1 MRILTSLIVIFIA
14 LFEGHA
20 ISPMQLHFRHYNIEN
35 GTSSNGISSILQD
48 SKGYIWLGTDNGL
61 NRFDGTEFTFYQ
73 KKNPRYD
80 NFQSTMITTLCEA
93 NQNELWLGTENGIYI
108 YHQEKDYF
116 TPFLVETKQGTS
128 IHSWIN
134 YIIQDKEN
142 NIWIATEKQGIFQYN
157 TQSNKLV
164 QFDIPQSNGN
174 LLRILSDQ
182 QNNIWASGMNNIYRL
197 NKVTNTFEVF
207 PIKGESNGI
216 YSMALWEDA
225 SHNLWIGTWEDGL
238 WKLNPNTHEVEKYLT
253 PESGKKVSHI
263 HSVLGYSPEIL
274 FIGSDDGLTI
284 FNLLTK
290 ESTLYDNYRGD
301 NGGLSDK
308 FIYPML
314 KDREGGVWIGTY
326 YNGINY
332 LPPYCGQFKGYSS
345 NEENSLFN
353 SKIVSRFC
361 EDKQGHI
368 WIASDDNGLSC
379 FSPATGQF
387 IDFPGRKRLQSK
399 NLHALCFVN
408 ESLWI
413 GAYSTGIHV
422 LNTETGHIKDYS
434 TKDGLDNSSIYSIFR
449 DSHGRIWAGSMS
461 SVCLYNSQQDKFIS
475 IKNLDA
481 LIGEI
486 TEDIKGNLWV
496 GTQGK
501 SIFKYT
507 PDKDSWKKYSQE
519 QGINCANINH
529 ICIDKE
535 QKLWVA
541 TTEGLYTYQEE
552 KDHFIYH
559 PLKIQNECIN
569 AILEGEDCLW
579 LTTAKGLVKY
589 TPTTRAI
596 QVFTKSDGL
605 QSEAFIAGSGLK
617 TRNGEFYIG
626 SINGFNAFYP
636 HQLKLNTQK
645 PTVVLTGLEVFNKK
659 IETKENGILPV
670 SIDHLDKIHL
680 SHKENVITLSYAAL
694 SYCTPEKNQYAYI
707 LEGFDKDWNYVNSQ
721 HSTTY
726 TNLPAGKYTFRVK
739 AANND
744 NQWNEQGTSI
754 QIIVHPPF
762 YLSLPFKLAYVLLF
776 CIAIILLIRYVTRR
790 SEKKHAIAISE
801 LNVSKE
807 KEMHDAKIKFFTM
820 IAHEIRTPVSLIIG
834 PLEKIMQTTLNL
846 PVNVRKDLEI
856 IDRNSQRLLY
866 LVNQLLDFRKV
877 EQNEM
882 TMHFTPQNIKEL
894 MQAVCERFQPSM
906 KQHNITLSVIYPE
919 HHFKADVDR
928 EALTK
933 VLSNLLT
940 NANKYTT
947 DQVEIKFSSQP
958 ELQMFSIQVTD
969 NGKGLNENEQ
979 KLIFKPF
986 YQAAENK
993 PGTGIGLSIVK
1004 GIIEAHHGVIEVES
1018 QPGQGSTFR
1027 ICLPIKQ
1034 EHTEKVLSE
1043 SVTSENMPEDIIPA
1057 QQVNN
1062 EHHTQPVMLIVED
1075 NEDML
1080 HFLQENFKSTYIV
1093 ITATD
1098 GKEAL
1103 NILQE
1108 QEVSFIV
1115 SDWMMPHMDGVE
1127 LCKEVRSNQLTSH
1140 IPFILLTA
1148 KTDNASKV
1156 AGMNCGADAYI
1167 EKPFS
1172 IQYLEACIKNLLE
1185 LRRQLRE
1192 KFSQLPNIPVSSIA
1206 GNRADEEFLNNM
1218 TKLIEENFDN
1228 GQLSIDFISK
1238 KLNISRS
1245 GLFAKIKSLANMTP
1259 NEMVQLVRL
1268 KKGAELLR
1276 ENKYSIS
1283 EISYMIGFSNPSYF
1297 SRCFQKQFGLKP
1309 SEFISQQQKTEKGTT
1324 TNVNQE

>member
-1 MRILTSLIVIFIA
+1 MRILICLIVIIFT
-14 LFEGHA
+14 LFKGYA
-20 ISPMQLHFRHYNIEN
+20 ILPTQLHFRHYNIEN
-35 GTSSNGISSILQD
+35 GTSSNGISSIIQD

-73 KKNPRYD
+73 KKNPLYQ
-80 NFQSTMITTLCEA
+80 NFQFNMVNTLCEA
-93 NQNELWLGTENGIYI
+93 NENELWIGTENGIYL
-108 YHQEKDYF
+108 YDKKKNHFNHF
-116 TPFLVETKQGTS
+116 TTETKQGEK

-134 YIIQDKEN
+134 YIIKDQEE
-142 NIWIATEKQGIFQYN
+142 NIWIATQKQGIFQYN
-157 TQSNKLV
+157 THSNKLTR
-164 QFDIPQSNGN
+164 FEISQSSV
-174 LLRILSDQ
+174 LRILNDR

-197 NKVTNTFEVF
+197 NKVTNSFDIF
-207 PIKGESNGI
+207 PIEGENNGI

-225 SHNLWIGTWEDGL
+225 THNIWIGTWEEGL
-238 WKLNPNTHEVEKYLT
+238 WKLNPNTRKVEKYLT
-253 PESGKKVSHI
+253 PESGQHISHI
-263 HSVLGYSPEIL
+263 HSILEYSPEIL

-284 FNLLTK
+284 FNPLTK
-290 ESTLYDNYRGD
+290 ESVLYDNYGED

-326 YNGINY
+326 YNGVNY
-332 LPPYCGQFKGYSS
+332 LPPYCGQFKGYSI
-345 NEENSLFN
+345 NDKNPLFN

-387 IDFPGRKRLQSK
+387 IDFPGRKQLESK

-408 ESLWI
+408 EDLWI

-422 LNTETGHIKDYS
+422 LNTQTGQIKNYS
-434 TKDGLDNSSIYSIFR
+434 KENGLDDANIYSIFR

-461 SVCLYNSQQDKFIS
+461 DIYRYDNQQDQFIS

-481 LIGEI
+481 LIIEI
-486 TEDIKGNLWV
+486 IEDVRGNLWV
-496 GTQGK
+496 ATQGK

-507 PDKDSWKKYSQE
+507 PDKDSWQKYGLD
-519 QGINCANINH
+519 QGIKNPTINH
-529 ICIDKE
+529 LCIDKE
-535 QKLWVA
+535 RTLWVA
-541 TTEGLYTYQEE
+541 TAEGLYAYQEE
-552 KDHFIYH
+552 KDNFIHH
-559 PLKIQNECIN
+559 PLNIQNDCIN

-589 TPTTRAI
+589 TPATRAI

-605 QSEAFIAGSGLK
+605 QSEAFITASGLK

-636 HQLKLNTQK
+636 HQLQLNTQK
-645 PTVVLTGLEVFNKK
+645 PTVVLTGLEIFNKK
-659 IETKENGILPV
+659 VETQEDGILPAT
-670 SIDHLDKIHL
+670 IDHLDEIHL
-680 SHKENVITLSYAAL
+680 SHKDNVITLSYAAL
-694 SYCTPEKNQYAYI
+694 SYCTPQKNQYAYM
-707 LEGFDKDWNYVNSQ
+707 LEGFDKNWNYVGSQ
-721 HSTTY
+721 HNTTY

-739 AANND
+739 ASNND

-762 YLSLPFKLAYVLLF
+762 YLSIPCKLIYVLLF
-776 CIAIILLIRYVTRR
+776 CFAIILLIRYVTKR

-834 PLEKIMQTTLNL
+834 PLEKIMQSTLNL
-846 PVNVRKDLEI
+846 PANVRKDLEI

-894 MQAVCERFQPSM
+894 MQAVCERFLPSM
-906 KQHNITLSVIYPE
+906 KQHNITLSVTYPE
-919 HHFKADVDR
+919 YHFKADVDR

-947 DQVEIKFSSQP
+947 NEVEVKFSRQP
-958 ELQMFSIQVTD
+958 EQQTFSIQVTD
-969 NGKGLNENEQ
+969 NGKGLSEKEQ

-1004 GIIEAHHGVIEVES
+1004 GIVEAHHGLIEVES
-1018 QPGQGSTFR
+1018 QPGKGSTFR
-1027 ICLPIKQ
+1027 IYLPIHQ
-1034 EHTEKVLSE
+1034 ENTEKVLSE
-1043 SVTSENMPEDIIPA
+1043 SVTSESIPEDIIST
-1057 QQVNN
+1057 QQVAT
-1062 EHHTQPVMLIVED
+1062 EYQTQPVMLIVED

-1080 HFLQENFKSTYIV
+1080 HFLQESFKSSYTV

-1098 GKEAL
+1098 GEEAL
-1103 NILQE
+1103 NLLQE

-1148 KTDNASKV
+1148 KTDNISKV
-1156 AGMNCGADAYI
+1156 TGMNCGADAYI

-1192 KFSQLPNIPVSSIA
+1192 KFSQLPNIPASSIA
-1206 GNRADEEFLNNM
+1206 GNKADEEFLNNM

-1228 GQLSIDFISK
+1228 GRLSIDFISK

-1297 SRCFQKQFGLKP
+1297 SRCFQKQFGVKP
-1309 SEFISQQQKTEKGTT
+1309 SEFIAPQQKTEEDT
-1324 TNVNQE
+1324 TNVNQN